1 MSANHVTGGLP
12 VVVSGTAPAG
22 QVSNWRWYR
31 GIGHYLHLM
40 NLDASS
46 DLTLYFSQA
55 DADASKNGV
64 VIPAGTGRPGNPLS
78 LPMEIGELF
87 LRTSAGPAQF
97 SALILVR
104 RG

>member
-1 MSANHVTGGLP
+1 MAANWVTGGQP

-22 QVSNWRWYR
+22 QVSHWRWYR
-31 GIGHYLHLM
+31 GIGHYLYLQ

-46 DLTLYFSQA
+46 DLTLYFSA
-55 DADASKNGV
+55 TDAAASKNGI
-64 VIPAGTGRPGNPLS
+64 VIPAGIGRVGNPFS
-78 LPMEIGELF
+78 LPIELGEFF
-87 LRTSAGPAQF
+87 LSASPGPVDF